1 LLRANVLLAGQ
12 NLVLERNGK
21 VYLLMPVGGAESGED
36 YDLIRCRQMIR
47 DTGE

>member
-1 LLRANVLLAGQ
+1 LLRANVLVAGQ
-12 NLVLERNGK
+12 NLELERNGK
-21 VYLLMPVGGAESGED
+21 VYLLLPVGGTEHGDD